1 MSVVKLTDG
10 ATRGA
15 PPADPEPPVAA
26 EEPPPPQ
33 AVRSDMETAQ
43 AAIDMG
49 AFLFIIMIRRSRDV
63 SMVLLKVM
71 EAS

>member
-1 MSVVKLTDG
+1 
-10 ATRGA
+10 
-15 PPADPEPPVAA
+15 VAA

-49 AFLFIIMIRRSRDV
+49 AFLFIIMIRRSRAV